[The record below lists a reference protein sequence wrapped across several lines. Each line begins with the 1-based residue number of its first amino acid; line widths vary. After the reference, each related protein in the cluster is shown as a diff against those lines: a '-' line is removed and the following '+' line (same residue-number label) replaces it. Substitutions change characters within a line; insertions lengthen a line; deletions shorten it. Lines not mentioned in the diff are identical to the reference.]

1 MDIQIEIKNAKE
13 IVLESLNDL
22 QVFFILHYDMH
33 RHDLTTGAMDIVGFF
48 FYQLFTNIKNETLN
62 GTNVI
67 QRW

>member
-1 MDIQIEIKNAKE
+1 MDILIEIKNAKE

>member
-1 MDIQIEIKNAKE
+1 MDILIEIKNAKE

-33 RHDLTTGAMDIVGFF
+33 RHDLTTGAMDIVGVF